1 MTNSFHQFVLT
12 EKTSQML
19 AVQMPWGLIQPNFL
33 PEGVSPASGYLQA
46 TMMKITEKMSSWLIV
61 IFDNI
66 LLLANDPGDAVA
78 KTKIL
83 QETFEYHNV
92 ILK

>member
-1 MTNSFHQFVLT
+1 
-12 EKTSQML
+12 
-19 AVQMPWGLIQPNFL
+19 
-33 PEGVSPASGYLQA
+33 
-46 TMMKITEKMSSWLIV
+46 MMKITEKMSSWLIV
-61 IFDNI
+61 IFDDI